1 MQLLGRGTSVQDLDP
16 FSPVYKLQTWRKTL
30 FLCLGFLLSSLA
42 SVSSDPE
49 LPLGGLHE
57 LIFALHF
64 KKSLP
69 RARTVFEK
77 CLAAVL
83 AGPQGNPSRNISC
96 LSLGL
101 GDYNKNLPTV

>member
-1 MQLLGRGTSVQDLDP
+1 MSWLS
-16 FSPVYKLQTWRKTL
+16 
-30 FLCLGFLLSSLA
+30 LSSLA
-42 SVSSDPE
+42 NVSSDPE

-69 RARTVFEK
+69 CTKGKEVFEK

-101 GDYNKNLPTV
+101 GDYSKNLPTV